1 MPLKCKRTA
10 LQFCLVLF
18 SFLTTSLAFG
28 QSRTVTGRILGA
40 DGAPV
45 AGASIAVS
53 GTTTGTQTDT
63 SGRFSISVPAGRNA
77 LTVSSVGFETQNLT
91 IGAGNSVTVTLG
103 SAASNLNEVVV
114 TGYSGQQRKN
124 IVGAVSTVK
133 GEQLAAVPSG
143 NAEQQFQG
151 RIPGVTVITSGQPGA
166 VSQVRIRGFGSFS
179 ANAPLYVVDGIP
191 TYSIDFLNPNDIE
204 STTVLKDASS
214 ASIYGA
220 RAAAGVI
227 VVTTKKGKPG
237 RLRVT
242 YDVSY
247 GSTFAGKGL
256 DLLTPQQQA
265 DMTWVALRAAGQI
278 DTTTGN
284 PTHPQY
290 GTGVNAVLPDYLKVG
305 DEAGLSGLSPTDPR
319 LDPAKFNVDFDRGSI
334 YQVIKANKQGTDWY
348 GALTGQGYV
357 QNHTLGFSGGT
368 DNARYYAGISIYDE
382 KGVVINTKLK
392 RYSLRLNNEFRIKK
406 IVRIGSNFQYTYRD
420 NPNLGT
426 NPQAEENDI
435 MFALTINPLI
445 PVYDEAGAFAGT
457 TARGFNNSTQPVA
470 RRIRSEQNRGFGGT
484 IFGNLFAEVDILP
497 KLTARTSFGG
507 YISQFQNRSL
517 NYRTYENSENV
528 GSYTFGEGAG
538 YGQGYTWTNTLRYE
552 KDFGNHNIQAL
563 AGIEAIKDGYFRALN
578 GSGLNPFNTS
588 FNFTTLTNTDPNGR
602 ALGSSGQPYRTLY
615 SQFGQVNY
623 NFNNRYLF
631 SGTLRRDGSS
641 VFGENNKYGVFPAVS
656 AGWRISQED
665 FMKSIGWITELK
677 VRGGWGKMGNERSVG
692 SANRFNTFGGT
703 PGTTGYDING
713 TQTSIVSGIRTTG
726 VGDPTVKWEENT
738 TINVGFDGT
747 FFKNKLD
754 VIVDVYKRKTKGLLF
769 DQALPAS
776 LGTVNAPFVN
786 IGSMEN
792 KGIDLMLTYRA
803 RSSKAFRYE
812 ADFIFTT
819 YDNKITKISEITDYF
834 DRGFSGR
841 IGGGVVRNVV
851 GQPVSTF
858 YGYKV
863 AGLFQSDAEAAAA
876 GQAGAAPGRFKYED
890 INGDKVINDRDRTY
904 IGNPNPDFTYG
915 FNTRLFYKNFD
926 LEGLFYGVA
935 GANVLNFTKWY
946 TDFYPSF
953 AGIGKSTR
961 VLNAWTPTNTNTDIP
976 RFENVSNLS
985 TNSELNSYYVEN
997 SAYFRLR
1004 SLKIGYNL
1012 SSNLLRKTGLDRL
1025 HFFVQGTNIFTIT
1038 KYTGTDPA
1046 VSGADTNFGVDV
1058 GNYPV
1063 NRQLI
1068 FGFNVGL

>member
-1 MPLKCKRTA
+1 MPLKIKRTA
-10 LQFCLVLF
+10 IQFCLALL
-18 SFLTTSLAFG
+18 SLLITSVVTA
-28 QSRTVTGRILGA
+28 QSKTVTGKILGT
-40 DGAPV
+40 DGKPV
-45 AGASIAVS
+45 AGASITVN
-53 GTTTGTQTDT
+53 GTTTGAQTDT
-63 SGRFSISVPAGRNA
+63 SGVFAISVPAGRNA
-77 LTVSSVGFETQNLT
+77 LTVSSVGFEAQSIT
-91 IGAGNSVTVTLG
+91 IGARNSITATLK
-103 SAASNLNEVVV
+103 SATSNLNEVVV

-179 ANAPLYVVDGIP
+179 GNQPLYVVDGIP
-191 TYSIDFLNPNDIE
+191 ITNIDFLNPNDVE
-204 STTVLKDASS
+204 TTTVLKDASS

-227 VVTTKKGKPG
+227 IMTTKKGRPG
-237 RLRVT
+237 KLRVT
-242 YDVSY
+242 YDLSY
-247 GSTFAGKGL
+247 GTTFPGKGL
-256 DLLTPQQQA
+256 DLLTPQEQA
-265 DMTWVALRAAGQI
+265 DMTWVALRASGNI

-284 PTHPQY
+284 PTDEQY
-290 GTGVNAVLPDYLKVG
+290 GKGVNAVLPDYLRVG
-305 DEAGLSGLSPTDPR
+305 GEFGLSGLSPTDPR
-319 LDPAKFNVDFDRGSI
+319 LDPAKFNVDFDKGPI

-348 GALTGQGYV
+348 GALTDQGYV

-368 DNARYYAGISIYDE
+368 DNARYYAGISVYDE
-382 KGVVINTKLK
+382 KGVVINTNLK
-392 RYSLRLNNEFRIKK
+392 RYSLRLNNEFKIKN
-406 IVRIGSNFQYTYRD
+406 IIRVGSNFQYTYRE
-420 NPNLGT
+420 NPNLGQR
-426 NPQAEENDI
+426 QADENDI

-445 PVYDEAGAFAGT
+445 PVYDEGGAFAGT
-457 TARGFNNSTQPVA
+457 TAKGFNNSTNPVA
-470 RRIRSEQNRGFGGT
+470 RRIRTRQNRGFSGT
-484 IFGNLFAEVDILP
+484 IFGNVFAEADILP

-507 YISQFQNRSL
+507 YIAQFQSRYL
-517 NYRTYENSENV
+517 NYRTYENAENV
-528 GSYTFGEGAG
+528 GNYTFGEDAG
-538 YGQGYTWTNTLRYE
+538 YTQGYTWTNTLRYE
-552 KDFGNHNIQAL
+552 REFGNHSIQAL
-563 AGIEAIKDGYFRALN
+563 AGIEAVQDGFFRGLG
-578 GSGLNPFNTS
+578 GSGLNPFTTS

-602 ALGSSGQPYRTLY
+602 ALNSSGQPFRKLF
-615 SQFGQVNY
+615 SQFGQINY

-641 VFGENNKYGVFPAVS
+641 VFGENNKYGIFPALS

-665 FMKSIGWITELK
+665 FMKSVNWITELK
-677 VRGGWGKMGNERSVG
+677 IRGGWGIMGNERPVG
-692 SANRFNTFGGT
+692 SANRFNTIGGS

-726 VGDPTVKWEENT
+726 VGDPSVKWEENT

-754 VIVDVYKRKTKGLLF
+754 VIVDIYQRKTSGLLYN
-769 DQALPAS
+769 QALPAS
-776 LGTVNAPFVN
+776 LGTADAPFVN
-786 IGSMEN
+786 IGSMKN
-792 KGIDLMLTYRA
+792 SGLDLMLTYKARA
-803 RSSKAFRYE
+803 NKAFRYE

-819 YDNKITKISEITDYF
+819 YTNKVTQVSEITDKF
-834 DRGFSGR
+834 DVGFTNR
-841 IGGGVVRNVV
+841 IGGGLVRNVV
-851 GQPVSTF
+851 GQPISTF

-863 AGLFQSDAEAAAA
+863 IGLFQSDAEASAYN
-876 GQAGAAPGRFKYED
+876 QAGAGAGRFKYED
-890 INGDKVINDRDRTY
+890 VNGDKVIDDKDRTY

-926 LEGLFYGVA
+926 MEALFYGVA
-935 GANVLNFTKWY
+935 GANVLNFTRWF

-953 AGIGKSTR
+953 PGIGKSKR
-961 VLNAWTPTNTNTDIP
+961 VLDAWTPTNTNTDIP
-976 RFENVSNLS
+976 RFEKVSNQS
-985 TNSELNSYYVEN
+985 TNGELNSYYVEN

-1012 SSNLLRKTGLDRL
+1012 SSNLISKMGFDKF
-1025 HFFVQGTNIFTIT
+1025 HIFVQGTNLFTIT

-1068 FGFNVGL
+1068 FGINVGL